1 MDRPSS
7 FYTGELGIISKNKPR
22 RKAYITLILPCLYEE
37 QLQEPI
43 LQNQQQQ
50 QQQKQT
56 HSFAVDDFSLTRKRY
71 NIAHKA

>member
-7 FYTGELGIISKNKPR
+7 FYTGERGIISKNKPR

-43 LQNQQQQ
+43 LQSQQQKQQQQ
-50 QQQKQT
+50 QQQQT
-56 HSFAVDDFSLTRKRY
+56 LL
-71 NIAHKA
+71 